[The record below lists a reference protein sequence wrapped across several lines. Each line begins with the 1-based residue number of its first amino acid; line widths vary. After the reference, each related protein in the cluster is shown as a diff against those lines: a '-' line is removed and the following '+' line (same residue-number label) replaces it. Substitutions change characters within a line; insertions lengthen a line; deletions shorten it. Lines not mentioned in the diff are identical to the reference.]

1 MTAKEKAH
9 KIFNCYL
16 VPTSKHYEP
25 LPPLYDFEVA
35 QECAL
40 ILVDE
45 VLNQLQT
52 LPLNSLMAK
61 KKVNFWMQV
70 RMELEMIT
78 FAESRNELN

>member
-9 KIFNCYL
+9 KILNCYL
-16 VPTSKHYEP
+16 VPTSKYYEP
-25 LPPLYDFEVA
+25 LPPLYDYEVA

-52 LPLNSLMAK
+52 LQLNSLMVK
-61 KKVNFWMQV
+61 KKIGFWMQV
-70 RMELEMIT
+70 RMDLEMIT
-78 FAESRNELN
+78 SAESRNELS